1 MKDLDHPNVMKLIGI
16 CWGKKV
22 DLDESTSVG
31 CGPLIVLPYIE
42 MGDLRGYLR
51 SKRRLASGSISSY
64 LNILSVRLFNACK
77 VASKENIF
85 EFLLY

>member
-31 CGPLIVLPYIE
+31 RGPLIVLPYVE

-51 SKRRLASGSISSY
+51 SKRGLDHKTTDSYSNVSSVCQ
-64 LNILSVRLFNACK
+64 L
-77 VASKENIF
+77 
-85 EFLLY
+85 